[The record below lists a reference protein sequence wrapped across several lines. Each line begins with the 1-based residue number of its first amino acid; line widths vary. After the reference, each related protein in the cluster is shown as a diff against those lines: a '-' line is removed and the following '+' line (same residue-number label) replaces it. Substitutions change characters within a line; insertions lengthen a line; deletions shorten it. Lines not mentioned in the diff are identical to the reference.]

1 MLNAVKLGP
10 TPNASEIIAA
20 AKRAGEFLR
29 RRMARLRSLIGDGID
44 KYDRA
49 ANEFVQ
55 FNLKWADEHGSA
67 PKRFLKEE

>member
-10 TPNASEIIAA
+10 TPNASERVGA

-29 RRMARLRSLIGDGID
+29 HRMARLRSFISDGID
-44 KYDRA
+44 KYGRA

-55 FNLKWADEHGSA
+55 FNLKRRMSMA
-67 PKRFLKEE
+67 PRRRDS